1 MQRITNYALAL
12 VLGLSVVS
20 TAAFAAD
27 PSQTQSAS
35 APQTAPQTPSF
46 APPGTSFY
54 SPYDYLSNA
63 DFHSAS

>member
-1 MQRITNYALAL
+1 MKRIASYALAFA
-12 VLGLSVVS
+12 LGLSVVS

-27 PSQTQSAS
+27 PAQTQSTS
-35 APQTAPQTPSF
+35 APQTPNL